1 MSLALSFD
9 GGFRKTFPTSRR
21 ANIRV
26 MEADPAAVWKLVQ
39 RADELV
45 KYAQNRD
52 PHTAYAQARAVL
64 DEAEALTGQ
73 LDRKA
78 AENFKAQ
85 IATRREDIA
94 RFEAQT

>member
-1 MSLALSFD
+1 VLSFD
-9 GGFRKTFPTSRR
+9 GGFRKTFPASRR
-21 ANIRV
+21 ANIGA
-26 MEADPAAVWKLVQ
+26 MGADPAAVWKLVQ

-45 KYAQNRD
+45 KYAQNRN

-73 LDRKA
+73 LEQKA
-78 AENFKAQ
+78 ADNFKAQ

-94 RFEAQT
+94 RFEAAS